1 MVPHRLRFETRSYGV
16 TLLDPKFNLFRRYFF
31 LWRKSVVEFSWK
43 EDLRRDRWDRFD
55 SGVGK
60 VLLSVDG
67 RDSIKN
73 KDK

>member
-1 MVPHRLRFETRSYGV
+1 M
-16 TLLDPKFNLFRRYFF
+16 
-31 LWRKSVVEFSWK
+31 EFSWK